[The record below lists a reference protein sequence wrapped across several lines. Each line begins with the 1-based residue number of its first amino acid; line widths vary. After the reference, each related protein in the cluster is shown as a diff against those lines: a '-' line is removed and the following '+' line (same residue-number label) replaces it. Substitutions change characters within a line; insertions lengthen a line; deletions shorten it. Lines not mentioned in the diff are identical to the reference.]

1 MIMSLSSEYQ
11 NNLLHADDPP
21 PAEYLAPTQRPEIL
35 IICEHA
41 GLAIPKRLDRL
52 GFSSDFDLSQQH
64 IAWDIGG
71 ASLSRK
77 IADQLGAGLIWQNYS
92 RLVIDCNRR
101 PLSPQSIREESDHV
115 PIPGNIGLSAAEKQ
129 ARVDE
134 IFQPYDNLCRR
145 EMARPEIKLVVCIH
159 SFTAEMDGFS
169 RPWHMSFLYRNGGV
183 YARQMAS
190 FILADDPDLIIG
202 FNEPYQVDDQ
212 TDWFVIQHAEPKGV
226 PQVLIEVRNDQLR
239 KDVDIDQWAKRLSD
253 ACLKML
259 S

>member
-1 MIMSLSSEYQ
+1 MSSRSEHQ
-11 NNLLHADDPP
+11 STLLQADDPP
-21 PAEYLAPTQRPEIL
+21 AAEYLAPTQRPEIL

-41 GLAIPKRLDRL
+41 GLAIPKRLGRL
-52 GFSSDFDLSQQH
+52 GFSPDFDLSQQH

-101 PLSPQSIREESDHV
+101 PLSPQSIREESDHI

-134 IFQPYDNLCRR
+134 IFQPYDQLCYR
-145 EMARPEIKLVVCIH
+145 EMARPDLRLVVCIH
-159 SFTAEMDGFS
+159 SFTPEMDGFL
-169 RPWHMSFLYRNGGV
+169 RPWHMSFLYRNGAA
-183 YARQMAS
+183 YARQMAA
-190 FILADDPDLIIG
+190 IIAAEEPQINIG

-239 KDVDIDQWAKRLSD
+239 TEANSDAWAKRLSD
-253 ACLKML
+253 ACLSML